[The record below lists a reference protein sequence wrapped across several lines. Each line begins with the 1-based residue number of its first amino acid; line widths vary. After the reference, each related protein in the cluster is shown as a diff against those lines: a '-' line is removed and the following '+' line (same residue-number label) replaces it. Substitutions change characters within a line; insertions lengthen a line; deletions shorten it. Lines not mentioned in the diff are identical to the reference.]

1 MSPIL
6 VTGNV
11 LPFATVTLIPAGAP
25 RRLERSL
32 GSPTTWILA
41 PESNRSFGHSGGG
54 REELL
59 PSSPP
64 GAAAGCADPDA
75 EEAYMSMFAGV
86 PLPPTTA
93 GFSDCEEMT
102 CERARAPGGVRA
114 LSCGQAGTAAPPSLS
129 LYSIARVRHRGGNII
144 KPRVGRGPGV
154 GRRPARMG
162 EGARSWLVGCSA
174 GLQEAERRVGLRRLI
189 GR

>member
-102 CERARAPGGVRA
+102 CERATAPGGVRA
-114 LSCGQAGTAAPPSLS
+114 IVWTSRDSGAAVAVAL
-129 LYSIARVRHRGGNII
+129 LDR
-144 KPRVGRGPGV
+144 
-154 GRRPARMG
+154 
-162 EGARSWLVGCSA
+162 
-174 GLQEAERRVGLRRLI
+174 
-189 GR
+189 

>member
-11 LPFATVTLIPAGAP
+11 LPLATLTLIPAGAL

-32 GSPTTWILA
+32 RSPTTWILA
-41 PESNRSFGHSGGG
+41 PESNKSFGHGCGDG

-86 PLPPTTA
+86 PLPPTNA
-93 GFSDCEEMT
+93 GFSDGEDRCK
-102 CERARAPGGVRA
+102 RARAPGGFRA
-114 LSCGQAGTAAPPSLS
+114 IVDEQGQRRRRRYRSLVD
-129 LYSIARVRHRGGNII
+129 L
-144 KPRVGRGPGV
+144 
-154 GRRPARMG
+154 
-162 EGARSWLVGCSA
+162 
-174 GLQEAERRVGLRRLI
+174 
-189 GR
+189 